1 MGFIPDDLT
10 VDEQLCEWKASLKS
24 DIARTKGDL
33 EQVEQRA
40 VTLSGLL
47 HQREEILA
55 DFESRFPDVVAG

>member
-24 DIARTKGDL
+24 DIARTRNDLQQLEQRVVTLGDL
-33 EQVEQRA
+33 
-40 VTLSGLL
+40 L
-47 HQREEILA
+47 HRREAALA